1 MSGAATA
8 AAPARRGADVGADV
22 VAGPPVG
29 PADGAVA
36 AGGAAGARPDR
47 NVGQRRRGDRVA
59 AGCSARG
66 QTEKLTAWLWEP
78 LALAALNQSPD
89 EALATPFVR
98 VLAEM
103 FGPDRGA
110 SAIALPLRP
119 LHEMYAEPARAFI
132 EQPRRGGA
140 HRRAGARGDG
150 RHARD
155 RRRRARR
162 AHRDP
167 RVVAAV
173 PWFGMRTLF
182 APPVPP
188 PLARLVA
195 DAGAMGSKPIVTVNL
210 WYDRRVM
217 EEPFVGLPGR
227 AMQWVFDKRLAF
239 GRETSHLSLVAS
251 GADALASERTDD
263 ARRARRPRSR
273 RGDPRRARRDA
284 RPRHGHPREARDV
297 LARRRS
303 ARPAGGRHRH
313 RRSLARRRLDRHGTA
328 GHDRERGGERPR
340 GGSAA
345 MLNAER

>member
-1 MSGAATA
+1 M
-8 AAPARRGADVGADV
+8 
-22 VAGPPVG
+22 
-29 PADGAVA
+29 
-36 AGGAAGARPDR
+36 
-47 NVGQRRRGDRVA
+47 
-59 AGCSARG
+59 
-66 QTEKLTAWLWEP
+66 
-78 LALAALNQSPD
+78 
-89 EALATPFVR
+89 R

-119 LHEMYAEPARAFI
+119 LHQMYAEPARAFI
-132 EQPRRGGA
+132 TSRGGDV
-140 HRRAGARGDG
+140 RTGALARVVTDGTRVTGVDVRGE
-150 RHARD
+150 RIA
-155 RRRRARR
+155 AT
-162 AHRDP
+162 

-227 AMQWVFDKRLAF
+227 AMQWVFDKRLTF

-251 GADALASERTDD
+251 GADALASERT
-263 ARRARRPRSR
+263 RRRRRSR
-273 RGDPRRARRDA
+273 RQRGGRGDPRRARRDA

-297 LARRRS
+297 LPRCRP
-303 ARPAGGRHRH
+303 ARPAGGRHR
-313 RRSLARRRLDRHGTA
+313 RRWSLARRRLDRHGTA
-328 GHDRERGGERPR
+328 GHDRKRGGERPR
-340 GGSAA
+340 GGTG
-345 MLNAER
+345 NAESS